1 MQDTLDLA
9 GLQVE
14 VTRKAIRHVHLSVLP
29 PDGRVRVAAPHGTA
43 LETLRLFVIS
53 RLVWIRAQQ
62 RKMQAQERETPRDF
76 LGKESHYLW
85 GKRYLL
91 DVRHA
96 DAAPAVNLTP
106 RQLQLQIR
114 PGTTPARC
122 AEVLEAWYRQQ
133 VRAALPALLERWE
146 PRLGVKAGRVFVQ
159 RMKTKWG
166 SCTPATGSIRLNTD
180 LARKPPE
187 CLEYIVVHEL
197 THLIV
202 PTHDARFSTVL
213 DQHLPHW
220 RQVRERLN
228 RLPVR
233 HEVWEDRRATADML

>member
-114 PGTTPARC
+114 PGRRLPGVPRC
-122 AEVLEAWYRQQ
+122 WR
-133 VRAALPALLERWE
+133 P
-146 PRLGVKAGRVFVQ
+146 G
-159 RMKTKWG
+159 
-166 SCTPATGSIRLNTD
+166 TGSR
-180 LARKPPE
+180 
-187 CLEYIVVHEL
+187 
-197 THLIV
+197 
-202 PTHDARFSTVL
+202 
-213 DQHLPHW
+213 
-220 RQVRERLN
+220 
-228 RLPVR
+228 
-233 HEVWEDRRATADML
+233 